1 MKKENVLA
9 PLPLCSLPQS
19 LPSGSADPRSAAYRA
34 LDTITLIVSSLG
46 FACAVAFLA
55 TMG

>member
-1 MKKENVLA
+1 MKKETVLA

>member
-9 PLPLCSLPQS
+9 PLPLCSLPQR
-19 LPSGSADPRSAAYRA
+19 LPSVSADSRSAAYRV
-34 LDTITLIVSSLG
+34 LDTITLIVSGLG
-46 FACAVAFLA
+46 FASAVAFLA